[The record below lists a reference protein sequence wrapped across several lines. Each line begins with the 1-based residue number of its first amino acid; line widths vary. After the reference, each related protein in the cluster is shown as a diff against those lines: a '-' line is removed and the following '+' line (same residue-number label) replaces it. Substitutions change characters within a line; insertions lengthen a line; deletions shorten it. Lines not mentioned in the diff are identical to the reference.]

1 MPLRHPGIL
10 RAGGFRLNWTSDGRS
25 VVLTSVISDVKGEE
39 RWLCEVTTGAVTKL
53 ALAPERVTDIAM
65 APGGSEIAYV
75 GGPASKDEGV
85 WMLENFLPPAKKPA
99 PKIPQPSK
107 R

>member
-1 MPLRHPGIL
+1 L
-10 RAGGFRLNWTSDGRS
+10 
-25 VVLTSVISDVKGEE
+25 
-39 RWLCEVTTGAVTKL
+39 
-53 ALAPERVTDIAM
+53 TDIAI
-65 APGGSEIAYV
+65 APGSNEIAYI
-75 GGPASKDEGV
+75 GGPNSKDEGV